1 MCTLTT
7 KCFKYLAH
15 QKYPE
20 KKFKNSKKLDLY
32 AKELGYKNYNSILP
46 TLKKNLPKIDLRL
59 LFPDA
64 KYYNALEDIERESF
78 SDIAKNI
85 ELDMPL
91 ARYRM
96 AQIDNALF
104 DEVVDFQFLEQED
117 YIFHEKFTTVDDGF
131 TAKSI
136 RFNIPSNLEITF
148 SEQTFRYYGGYNVKD
163 ASEEYMKKNLVNMDL
178 KIMMNNGENCF
189 TEGASSATTEALYY
203 QHENCISK
211 IKDIKDAE
219 SISFYVLNNAKFLG
233 KGNEVYLGENF
244 KIAMYAF
251 IHYYMRY
258 SYYSS
263 TSLAIELP
271 FSTKDMNANQ
281 FHLVEAII
289 ETITSSCEAY
299 EKIFTKP
306 IYLDYS
312 EFDKDVI
319 ACSYIFFTRKD
330 IEGGLSHAFR
340 DTINSF
346 EM

>member
-1 MCTLTT
+1 MCTLTA

-20 KKFKNSKKLDLY
+20 KEIKNSKKLDLY

-46 TLKKNLPKIDLRL
+46 TLKENLPKIDLRL
-59 LFPDA
+59 LFPDT
-64 KYYNALEDIERESF
+64 KYYNVLEDIERESF
-78 SDIAKNI
+78 DDIAKNI

-91 ARYRM
+91 ARYLM
-96 AQIDNALF
+96 AQVDNELF
-104 DEVVDFQFLEQED
+104 DEVADFQFLEQED

-136 RFNIPSNLEITF
+136 QFNIPSNLKVTF
-148 SEQTFRYYGGYNVKD
+148 SEQTFRYYGGYKVKD
-163 ASEEYMKKNLVNMDL
+163 VSGEYMKKNLVNMDL
-178 KIMMNNGENCF
+178 KTMVNNGENCF
-189 TEGASSATTEALYY
+189 VEGVSSATTEALYY

-211 IKDIKDAE
+211 IKDIKNAE

-233 KGNEVYLGENF
+233 KGNESYLMKNF
-244 KIAMYAF
+244 KITMYAF

-258 SYYSS
+258 DYNSS

-271 FSTKDMNANQ
+271 FSTKDMNADQ
-281 FHLVEAII
+281 FHLIEAII
-289 ETITSSCEAY
+289 ETITNSCKAY

-306 IYLDYS
+306 VHLDYS
-312 EFDKDVI
+312 EFDKN
-319 ACSYIFFTRKD
+319 ATSSYIFFTRKD
-330 IEGGLSHAFR
+330 IDGKISHDFR
-340 DTINSF
+340 DTMNIY